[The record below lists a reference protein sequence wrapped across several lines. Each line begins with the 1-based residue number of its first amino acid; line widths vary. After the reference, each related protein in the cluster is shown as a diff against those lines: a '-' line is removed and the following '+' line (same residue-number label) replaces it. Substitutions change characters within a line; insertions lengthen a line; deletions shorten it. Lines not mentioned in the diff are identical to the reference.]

1 MKVAISSGAEI
12 ELKEEKVYAH
22 IDDEKE
28 CDAGTWF
35 LDTGATNHMSGCQA
49 TFTKLN
55 TVVLDTVHFGDDS
68 MAWIKGHRSV
78 VFVCN
83 SVESQSLKGV
93 YFIIRLATNIVSIT
107 QLDEV
112 GYNIDINTA
121 VMKIREPGSLLVVR
135 VKREVNRLYLLHIK
149 LVQLVC
155 FAVRGQDN
163 EVAWHW
169 HECFWHINMAAIQKL
184 AWEELVHNLP
194 EIGQVKQLC
203 EAC

>member
-1 MKVAISSGAEI
+1 VTATLMRPKASLTQGSMKVVISSGAEI
-12 ELKEEKVYAH
+12 DLKEEKVYAH
-22 IDDEKE
+22 IDVEE

-35 LDTGATNHMSGCQA
+35 LDTRATNHMSGCRA

-68 MAWIKGHRSV
+68 VARIKGHGSV

-93 YFIIRLATNIVSIT
+93 YFIIRLATNIVSIR

-155 FAVRGQDN
+155 FAGRTTR
-163 EVAWHW
+163 WHGISMSVSGTSTW
-169 HECFWHINMAAIQKL
+169 RPFKS
-184 AWEELVHNLP
+184 
-194 EIGQVKQLC
+194 
-203 EAC
+203 